1 MSIMAIFIAVAL
13 FTLLTMVYLKG
24 YDYVKAHAPDRLV
37 QFFFIMVAVR
47 FLFAVTLV
55 GLYTFFSAD
64 REDTIHFAALVLVL
78 YFAMM
83 AVTLILKH

>member
-1 MSIMAIFIAVAL
+1 MSILAISTAVAL
-13 FTLLTMVYLKG
+13 FALLTVVYLKG
-24 YDYVKAHAPDRLV
+24 YDYVKAHAPEHLV
-37 QFFFIMVAVR
+37 NFYFIMVAVR
-47 FLFAVTLV
+47 FLFAVTMV

-78 YFAMM
+78 YFTMM